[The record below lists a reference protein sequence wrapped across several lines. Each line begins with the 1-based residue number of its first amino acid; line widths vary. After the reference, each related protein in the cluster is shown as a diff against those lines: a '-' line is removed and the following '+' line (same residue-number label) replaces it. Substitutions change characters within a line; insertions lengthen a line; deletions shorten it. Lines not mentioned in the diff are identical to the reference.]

1 MTRGRKDNETQLNI
15 LDLLPP
21 GRRQEILAEALFG
34 QIAELYRSNPDATVG
49 ELVDVLNQ
57 HDFWD
62 SIKDMKFAS
71 IFTLKGHERP
81 AQPGQPGQRRR
92 RSGRLADDLIQRV
105 YQFIQTHPGMRVE
118 QIRDKMPEEND
129 RDLKRAIAQLREEGK
144 VLKQGERRST
154 TYSAA

>member
-1 MTRGRKDNETQLNI
+1 MTKARKDSESQLNI

-21 GRRQEILAEALFG
+21 GRRQEILAEALYG
-34 QIAELYRSNPDATVG
+34 QMAELYRSNPDATVG
-49 ELVDVLNQ
+49 ELIGALTQ

-71 IFTLKGHERP
+71 IFTLKTHEK
-81 AQPGQPGQRRR
+81 PGQTSQPTQRRR

-118 QIRDKMPEEND
+118 QIRDNMPEEND
-129 RDLKRAIAQLREEGK
+129 RDLKRAISQLRDEGK

>member
-1 MTRGRKDNETQLNI
+1 MTRARKDSDPQLNI

-21 GRRQEILAEALFG
+21 ERRQEILAEALYG
-34 QIAELYRSNPDATVG
+34 QMAELYRSNPDATVG
-49 ELVDVLNQ
+49 DLIGALTE

-71 IFTLKGHERP
+71 IFMLKSHEKP
-81 AQPGQPGQRRR
+81 AQASQPGQRRR

-118 QIRDKMPEEND
+118 QIRDNMPSEND
-129 RDLKRAIAQLREEGK
+129 HDLKRAISHLREEGK

-154 TYSAA
+154 TYSAP